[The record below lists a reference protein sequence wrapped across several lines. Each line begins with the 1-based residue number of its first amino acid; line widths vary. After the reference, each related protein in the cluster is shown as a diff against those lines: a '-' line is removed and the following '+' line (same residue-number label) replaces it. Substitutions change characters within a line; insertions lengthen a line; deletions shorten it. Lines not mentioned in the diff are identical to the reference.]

1 MKKQAEK
8 QEQQRAGKT
17 QAQPEGR
24 GLEVVNVN
32 GAGSAQASPMSVNSA
47 LGVGEDD
54 QGAMEVESSNVENC
68 KADVEIVPPPT
79 VTVTTTT
86 MTTTTT
92 TTTTITTIAAPVA
105 KLELDGYHGPPLLL
119 PQTREAK
126 QEVIEGPLS
135 GLSGPKY
142 LISAPSTLSNVE
154 TFWSVRY
161 PLWVRI

>member
-54 QGAMEVESSNVENC
+54 QGAMEAESSNVESC
-68 KADVEIVPPPT
+68 KTDVEIVPPPT
-79 VTVTTTT
+79 VTGT
-86 MTTTTT
+86 TTTTT
-92 TTTTITTIAAPVA
+92 TTTTITTITAPVA
-105 KLELDGYHGPPLLL
+105 KLELNGYHGPP
-119 PQTREAK
+119 TREAK

-142 LISAPSTLSNVE
+142 LIPAASTLSNVK
-154 TFWSVRY
+154 TFWSV
-161 PLWVRI
+161 